1 MDWGALS
8 LMDNLDRSVGMWEF
22 WAAVAGAVGLAVILS
37 RVGEWVWP
45 GGPVDPGHK
54 DQGHKDPGPDRN
66 RSGRWG
72 RS

>member
-1 MDWGALS
+1 
-8 LMDNLDRSVGMWEF
+8 MDNLDRSVGMWEF

-45 GGPVDPGHK
+45 GGPVDP
-54 DQGHKDPGPDRN
+54 DPDRN
-66 RSGRWG
+66 QSGRWG